1 MLRPTREPRGPLHIP
16 SGAWTL
22 LGVVGA
28 LLALLLGGRVG
39 RWVAVGLALAISPRL
54 VDTLARLPVV
64 DDRRASLARALP
76 WLTLAAVA
84 IALLGEL
91 LLGHPPASRDH
102 SVHYFQT
109 RVLVDELLPAGELVG
124 WSDSLNTG
132 YPFGDSYPV
141 IGYLLTGF
149 IHVVSLGW
157 ISLRTSYAWGLL
169 AVWLIALWG
178 VAWLARTIA
187 IEIERGRERAPASSE
202 RAPASSGERAPAS
215 DRAVLLDPAWAGAL
229 AGIVW
234 LIDPGASREGGWE
247 YVMFHGVWPQ
257 LLSSGLWIASLP
269 ATWSALRSPTP
280 RRLAL
285 AGLLLGASVL
295 AHPFGMLTAATSL
308 AAWPLVLWATG
319 GFSRLP
325 PGSLRWGALI
335 HLVAALVAAGGVL
348 TFMSSADSM
357 ARSPVPWKSLG
368 ELAVELFS
376 GELFAHHRAWVGPL
390 ALIGVIAALRRGH
403 SLAWL
408 ALVLV
413 AGLLVL
419 GSDASITVL
428 RLDLLV
434 SGFKNLQFPRYAI
447 GLKPVFFVFA
457 GIGGAL
463 VLQRLRSLPS
473 RDEPLDP
480 ATIRLPPRPAAAR
493 LLACLLVAPLVIA
506 AFDDRGRFV
515 PSPVGAILPLEGSIH
530 EEGQQ
535 ALVEALQAEHERLG
549 RPPTVAFMRR
559 GMSGGMLPLFAITD
573 AGGKA
578 VLDGHIPAV
587 NYKYQVRRRSPEA
600 LVLLGVTHVLHDRP
614 LVASADDRRLAEALE
629 PIGQFGPWTLARLP
643 AGEAGHAPFVAQG
656 LAPEQVVVEQLSR
669 REWVVRTEQAGRV
682 QLALGPY
689 RKWTITRDGQP
700 YAPEPVA
707 LERGVP
713 GLALVFERAGEVR
726 LVYETPRNERVAGW
740 ITLAGLVIV
749 LLALPFGRPL
759 ALVERLW
766 SDRTRRLGW
775 SLVFVVMLAGVV
787 LGLRKQDRQL
797 VRTWDAVLRDHRK
810 AREISRVGEASRDQ
824 LAFVRD
830 LVDAEAF
837 TVVRNNPEGCDGL
850 LGKDALAGCTQ
861 EATRS
866 RLAMA
871 YRPPYLYRCLRVV
884 VQPQGWLR
892 IELELADDEHLAGF
906 MVREGRDLEGLE
918 WRLPGRE
925 DFSLPLADPVR
936 QHFHATAEGRA
947 GETAIE
953 LRNVSDQQ
961 HALCFSLAAARS
973 R

>member
-1 MLRPTREPRGPLHIP
+1 MLRPTREPRGPLRVP
-16 SGAWTL
+16 AGAWTL

-28 LLALLLGGRVG
+28 LLALLFGGRVG
-39 RWVAVGLALAISPRL
+39 RWLAVGLAVAVAPRL
-54 VDTLARLPVV
+54 VEPIARLPFVA
-64 DDRRASLARALP
+64 DRRERLARALP
-76 WLTLAAVA
+76 WLTLAGVT

-91 LLGHPPASRDH
+91 MLGHPPASRDH
-102 SVHYFQT
+102 SIHYFQT

-141 IGYLLTGF
+141 IGYVLTGF
-149 IHVVSLGW
+149 AHVVSFGLV
-157 ISLRTSYAWGLL
+157 SLRTSYAWGLL

-187 IEIERGRERAPASSE
+187 EEIERGRSEAAPGE
-202 RAPASSGERAPAS
+202 PSGATQ
-215 DRAVLLDPAWAGAL
+215 LLDPAWAGAL
-229 AGIVW
+229 AGMVW

-257 LLSSGLWIASLP
+257 LLSSGLWVASLP

-308 AAWPLVLWATG
+308 AAWPVVLWATG

-325 PGSLRWGALI
+325 AGALRWGAII
-335 HLVAALVAAGGVL
+335 HVLAGLVAAGGVL

-357 ARSPVPWKSLG
+357 ARSPVPWKPLG
-368 ELAVELFS
+368 ELAVELVS
-376 GELFAHHRAWVGPL
+376 GELFTNHRAWVGPL
-390 ALIGVIAALRRGH
+390 GLIGLLVALRRGH

-408 ALVLV
+408 ALALV

-457 GIGGAL
+457 GIGAAL
-463 VLQRLRSLPS
+463 LLQRLRSLPT
-473 RDEPLDP
+473 RDEPHDA

-493 LLACLLVAPLVIA
+493 LLACLLFAPLVITA
-506 AFDDRGRFV
+506 LDDRGRFV

-530 EEGQQ
+530 EDGQR
-535 ALVEALQAEHERLG
+535 ALVEALHGEAERLG

-587 NYKYQVRRRSPEA
+587 NYKYQVRRRTPEA
-600 LVLLGVTHVLHDRP
+600 LALLGVTHVLHDRP
-614 LVASADDRRLAEALE
+614 LAASSDDRRLADALE
-629 PIGQFGPWTLARLP
+629 PIGEFGPWTLARLP
-643 AGEAGHAPFVAQG
+643 GSEAGHTPFVAKG
-656 LAPEQVVVEQLSR
+656 LRRDEVVVEQLSR
-669 REWVVRTEQAGRV
+669 REWSVRVEQGGIV

-689 RKWTITRDGQP
+689 RKWTITRDGQA
-700 YAPEPVA
+700 YAPEAVA

-713 GLALVFERAGEVR
+713 GLALEFERAGEVR
-726 LVYETPRNERVAGW
+726 LVYETPRSERIAGW
-740 ITLAGLVIV
+740 ITVAGLVLV

-766 SDRTRRLGW
+766 SDRTRRIGW
-775 SLVFVVMLAGVV
+775 AFVLVVFVAGVV

-810 AREISRVGEASRDQ
+810 AREITRVGEASLGQ

-830 LVDAEAF
+830 LVDSEAF
-837 TVVRNNPEGCDGL
+837 TVVRQNPEGCDGL

-861 EATRS
+861 EASRS

-884 VQPQGWLR
+884 VQPHGWLH

-906 MVREGRDLEGLE
+906 MTREGRDIKGLE

-936 QHFHATAEGRA
+936 QHFHASAEGRA
-947 GETAIE
+947 GETVLE
-953 LRNVSDQQ
+953 LRNVSDQP
-961 HALCFSLAAARS
+961 HALCFALAAARA